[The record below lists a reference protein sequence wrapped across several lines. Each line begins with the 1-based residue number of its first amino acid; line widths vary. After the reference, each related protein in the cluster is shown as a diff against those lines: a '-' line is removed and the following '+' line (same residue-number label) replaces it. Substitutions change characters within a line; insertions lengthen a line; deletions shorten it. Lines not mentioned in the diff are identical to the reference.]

1 MFAEGAGGG
10 TGGGSAADD
19 SVEGPPAP
27 APAAASGPT
36 SVPLSASGTGS
47 PAAVVPVV
55 VEVYFQVYPGTRT
68 ASGTAIGIPNA
79 AYTISTGSG
88 TPVAGTTDANGRV
101 QVSLAPGGSATLRIF
116 DTDFVISARD
126 TIEAVNTL
134 AGQQRRL
141 AMLGY
146 ELGPGGVDG
155 LRGSGTEKALVNFQ
169 VDAGLSI
176 DAIAGSGTRN
186 KLTHADWVGE

>member
-1 MFAEGAGGG
+1 MFAEG
-10 TGGGSAADD
+10 TGGGMGGGAAADD

-27 APAAASGPT
+27 APTAASGPT

-55 VEVYFQVYPGTRT
+55 VELFFQVYPGKST

-79 AYTISTGSG
+79 GYTISTGSG
-88 TPVAGTTDANGRV
+88 TPVSGTTDAAGRV

-116 DTDFVISARD
+116 DTDFTISARN
-126 TIEAVNTL
+126 TIEAVSTL

-146 ELGPGGVDG
+146 DLGPGGVDG
-155 LRGSGTEKALVNFQ
+155 LRGSGTEKALVDFQ

-176 DAIAGSGTRN
+176 DAIAGSGTRT